1 MEKGSCPQCGRP
13 YGQSARCY
21 SCNGKA
27 RTGRTVACAVCGREF
42 YAAQWELRQGKR
54 HCSYECGNVA
64 KRGRELVSGTRY
76 VRKDGYAAVKI
87 GVRQYQLE
95 HRLIMERHLGRPLT
109 PNEHV
114 HHINGDR
121 LDNRLANLRLLTN
134 SDHGKLHGAGAARR
148 VLPDHECPTCG
159 CQFRPRKA
167 TTRFCSNK
175 CRLDALH
182 DGNRK
187 EG

>member
-1 MEKGSCPQCGRP
+1 
-13 YGQSARCY
+13 
-21 SCNGKA
+21 
-27 RTGRTVACAVCGREF
+27 VACAVCGREF

-87 GVRQYQLE
+87 GIRQYQLE